1 MKICVENVQVENGGI
16 VAFCRTSIG
25 VFKGMWTQKE
35 EPLIGKEYY
44 VELGIEEYLNGIAVS
59 VVDDYSVSIKEHLV
73 HFIGL
78 CEGADEEVMYIRLS
92 VDWIEMVDLV
102 DGIRTGDD
110 FVSFS
115 ADYRKIKIYPYTI

>member
-1 MKICVENVQVENGGI
+1 MKIRVENVQVENGGI

-25 VFKGMWTQKE
+25 DFKGMWTQKE

-59 VVDDYSVSIKEHLV
+59 VVHDYSVSIKEQLV

-78 CEGADEEVMYIRLS
+78 CEGEDEEVMYIRLS

-102 DGIRTGDD
+102 GGIRTGDD

>member
-1 MKICVENVQVENGGI
+1 MKIRVENVQVENGGI

-25 VFKGMWTQKE
+25 DFKGMWTQKE

>member
-1 MKICVENVQVENGGI
+1 MKIRVEHVQVENEGI
-16 VAFCRTSIG
+16 IVFGRTSIG
-25 VFKGMWTQKE
+25 DFKGMWTQKE
-35 EPLIGKEYY
+35 EPLMGEEYH
-44 VELGIEEYLNGIAVS
+44 VELGIEEFSNEIAVS
-59 VVDDYSVSIKEHLV
+59 VVHDYSVSIKGHLID
-73 HFIGL
+73 FIGL

-92 VDWIEMVDLV
+92 TDWIEMVDLV